1 MKKNL
6 ILFLF
11 AFITAITAQAQMQA
25 PSFGIR
31 AGANYSGFSGDKAD
45 NLDRMFGF
53 HGGITSRFYLTSD
66 DFFAIQ
72 PEVLFST
79 KGAESKDDS
88 FKYKISYLDVP
99 VLGRVNAG
107 PLYFEGGP
115 QVSFRVGGD
124 IESNGQNID
133 DDLDQFKRT
142 SFGYAAGVGLT
153 STPLGL
159 SLGVRYNGDIS
170 KLYDNENVS
179 DARNNVFML
188 TLAYMLPSKY

>member
-6 ILFLF
+6 VILLL
-11 AFITAITAQAQMQA
+11 AVLTTVTAQAQMQS

-31 AGANYSGFSGDKAD
+31 AGANYSGFSGDNAD
-45 NLDRMFGF
+45 NLDRMFSF
-53 HGGITSRFYLTSD
+53 HAGLTSQFYLTTD
-66 DFFAIQ
+66 NFFAIQ
-72 PEVLFST
+72 PELLFT
-79 KGAESKDDS
+79 KKGAESDDNS
-88 FKYKISYLDVP
+88 LKYKISYLEVP

-124 IESNGQNID
+124 IESNSVNID

-153 STPLGL
+153 ATTLGL
-159 SLGVRYNGDIS
+159 NIGVRYSGDIS
-170 KLYDNENVS
+170 KLYENESVS

-188 TLAYMLPSKY
+188 TLAYMFSGR